1 MSANNKPTEQEK
13 KDGVRLMPH
22 EYDGIQEYDQRLP
35 NWWLFTL
42 YGAIVFAVFYWFYFF
57 QSDAGKSD
65 AEALNERL
73 SVIEAQELEAMVAML
88 NDDSLWQMSQNPEFV
103 TAGEEIFQ
111 SHCYTC
117 HGRNLEGGIGL
128 PLNDSEWK
136 NGSTPTAIYKNVAN
150 GIPNTGMA
158 AGGGR
163 AMSPKEVA
171 QAVAYVLSHH
181 DRSEME
187 AAAE

>member
-1 MSANNKPTEQEK
+1 
-13 KDGVRLMPH
+13 MPH

-42 YGAIVFAVFYWFYFF
+42 YGAIVFSVFYWFYFF

-65 AEALNERL
+65 IEALDEKL
-73 SVIEAQELEAMVAML
+73 SYIEAKELEAMVAML
-88 NDDSLWQMSQNPEFV
+88 NDNSLWAMSENPEFI
-103 TAGEEIFQ
+103 TAGEKIYQ

-117 HGRNLEGGIGL
+117 HGRELEGGIGFNL
-128 PLNDSEWK
+128 VDDEWIHG
-136 NGSTPTAIYKNVAN
+136 NTPTEIFKNIAD

-163 AMSPKEVA
+163 PMSPKETA
-171 QAVAYVLSHH
+171 QSVAYILSFH
-181 DRSEME
+181 DRAKME
-187 AAAE
+187 AAE